1 MRGNARGS
9 IDEAAARVNRS
20 RSRPMSRL
28 TAVVFLTLG
37 VAGCASVNRAIPH
50 GTVHHYTIDAP
61 SLGGKPRSVRVYLPP
76 SYARPDSSAHR
87 YPVVFLLHGWP
98 GGDGNWTGQGR
109 AGVTLDSM
117 AANHTIPEVIAVMP
131 NGNGPGPF
139 ERSLYIDT
147 WNGKFKMQTFVVR
160 DLVAWVD
167 STFRTR
173 PEASQRAIA
182 GLSDG
187 GSAAVNIAMKHPDV
201 FGAAAGMSGQ
211 YRWHPH
217 GEIAHIMGPEP
228 GADSLLAANSP
239 LLYVGRV
246 RGRIGKLQLYI
257 DVGLDDHHSLTSSR
271 AFHARL
277 DSLGIAHVYAENPG
291 GHSWGLWKKH
301 LRDALLVITRR
312 FQR

>member
-1 MRGNARGS
+1 MVLAFV
-9 IDEAAARVNRS
+9 A
-20 RSRPMSRL
+20 
-28 TAVVFLTLG
+28 
-37 VAGCASVNRAIPH
+37 AGCASVNQAIPH
-50 GTVHHYTIDAP
+50 GTVHHYKIEAP
-61 SLGGKPRSVRVYLPP
+61 SLGGKKRSVRVYLPP
-76 SYARPDSSAHR
+76 SYGHPDSSARR

-131 NGNGPGPF
+131 NGNGPGWF
-139 ERSLYIDT
+139 ERSLYLDT
-147 WNGKFKMQTFVVR
+147 WNGKFKLKTFILH

-167 STFRTR
+167 RTFRTR

-187 GSAAVNIAMKHPDV
+187 GSSAVNIAMQHPEV

-211 YRWHPH
+211 YRWHKSS
-217 GEIAHIMGPEP
+217 EIGHIMGPEP

-239 LLYVGRV
+239 LLYIGSL
-246 RGRIGKLQLYI
+246 RGKTDSLQLYL
-257 DVGLDDHHSLTSSR
+257 DAGLNDHHAINASR
-271 AFHARL
+271 RFHARL
-277 DSLGIAHVYAENPG
+277 DSLGIPHVYREYPG
-291 GHSWGLWKKH
+291 GHSWGYWKVH

-312 FQR
+312 FAR